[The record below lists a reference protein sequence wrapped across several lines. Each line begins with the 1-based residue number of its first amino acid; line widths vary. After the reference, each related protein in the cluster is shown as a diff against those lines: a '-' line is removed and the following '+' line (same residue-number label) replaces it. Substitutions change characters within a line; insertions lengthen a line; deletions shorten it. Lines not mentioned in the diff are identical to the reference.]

1 MTIAAITKTIPVI
14 ISDHLTMETV
24 LCLLAI
30 ANSCSFSLIDL
41 ITWSIGKVDVVS
53 SALISTYVFEEDF
66 GVSILGASYL
76 IREFR
81 YSLNF

>member
-53 SALISTYVFEEDF
+53 SPMISTSVFALDL
-66 GVSILGASYL
+66 GVSKSGAS
-76 IREFR
+76 
-81 YSLNF
+81 S